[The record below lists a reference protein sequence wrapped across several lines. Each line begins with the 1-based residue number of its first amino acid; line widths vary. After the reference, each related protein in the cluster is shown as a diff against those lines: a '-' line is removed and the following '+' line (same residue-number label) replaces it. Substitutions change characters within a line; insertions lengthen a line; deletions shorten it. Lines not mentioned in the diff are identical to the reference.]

1 MRMTPATRVAFRKGA
16 GVIRVLLAED
26 VRMLREALVGVL
38 SLADDIEV
46 VAAVETGD
54 AIVTTALQ
62 ARPDV
67 AVIDIELPGL
77 DGISAAAQL
86 HQWLPDCR
94 TLILTGLARP
104 GSLRRAL
111 AAKVA
116 GFMGKDAAPED
127 LVAAVRTVAAGG
139 KVLDPQLAFAALDV
153 AAKPLTE
160 RECDV
165 LRLTASGA
173 EPAEVATRLGLSYG
187 TVRNYLATAVTKLGA
202 RNRVDAI
209 RIATE
214 AGWL

>member
-1 MRMTPATRVAFRKGA
+1 
-16 GVIRVLLAED
+16 VIRVLLAED

-38 SLADDIEV
+38 GLAEDIEV
-46 VAAVETGD
+46 VGAVETGD
-54 AIVTTALQ
+54 AIVTTALR

-67 AVIDIELPGL
+67 AVIDVEMPGL
-77 DGISAAAQL
+77 DGISAAVQL
-86 HQWLPDCR
+86 HEWLPNCR

-104 GSLRRAL
+104 GTLRRAMS
-111 AAKVA
+111 AKVA

-127 LVAAVRTVAAGG
+127 LLAAVRTVAAGG
-139 KVLDPQLAFAALDV
+139 RVLDPQLAFAALDV
-153 AAKPLTE
+153 ADNPLTE

-173 EPAEVATRLGLSYG
+173 EPTEVATQLGLSYG

-209 RIATE
+209 RIASE

>member
-1 MRMTPATRVAFRKGA
+1 M
-16 GVIRVLLAED
+16 IRVLLAED
-26 VRMLREALVGVL
+26 VRMLRDALAGVL

-46 VAAVETGD
+46 VGAVEAGD

-62 ARPDV
+62 VRPDV

-86 HQWLPDCR
+86 HQWLPACR
-94 TLILTGLARP
+94 TLILTGAARP
-104 GSLRRAL
+104 GNLRRAL
-111 AAKVA
+111 AASVA
-116 GFMGKDAAPED
+116 GFMGKDASPED
-127 LVAAVRTVAAGG
+127 LIDAVRTVAGG
-139 KVLDPQLAFAALDV
+139 GRVLDPQLAFAALDV
-153 AAKPLTE
+153 AGNPLTE

-173 EPAEVATRLGLSYG
+173 EPTEVADRLGLSYG
-187 TVRNYLATAVTKLGA
+187 TVRNYLAAAVTKLGA

>member
-1 MRMTPATRVAFRKGA
+1 M
-16 GVIRVLLAED
+16 IRVLLAED
-26 VRMLREALVGVL
+26 MRLLREALVGVL
-38 SLADDIEV
+38 SLAGDIEV
-46 VAAVETGD
+46 VGAVEAGD

-67 AVIDIELPGL
+67 AVIDVELPGL

-94 TLILTGLARP
+94 TLILTGVGRP
-104 GSLRRAL
+104 GTLRRAL

-116 GFMGKDAAPED
+116 GFMGKDAAPDD
-127 LVAAVRTVAAGG
+127 LVDAVRTIAAGG
-139 KVLDPQLAFAALDV
+139 KVLDPQLAFAALDI
-153 AAKPLTE
+153 AGNPLTE

-173 EPAEVATRLGLSYG
+173 DPTEVATRLGLSYG
-187 TVRNYLATAVTKLGA
+187 TVRNYLATAVTKLSA

-209 RIATE
+209 RIASE

>member
-1 MRMTPATRVAFRKGA
+1 M
-16 GVIRVLLAED
+16 IRVLLAED
-26 VRMLREALVGVL
+26 VRMLRDALVGVL
-38 SLADDIEV
+38 RLAEGIEV
-46 VAAVETGD
+46 VGAVETGD

-67 AVIDIELPGL
+67 AVIDIALPGL

-104 GSLRRAL
+104 GTLRRAL

-116 GFMGKDAAPED
+116 GFMGKDASPED
-127 LVAAVRTVAAGG
+127 LVDAVRTVAAGG
-139 KVLDPQLAFAALDV
+139 KVLDPQLAFTALDV
-153 AAKPLTE
+153 SASPLTE
-160 RECDV
+160 RESDV

-173 EPAEVATRLGLSYG
+173 EPTEVATRLGLSHG

-209 RIATE
+209 RIASE

>member
-1 MRMTPATRVAFRKGA
+1 M
-16 GVIRVLLAED
+16 IRVLLAED

-38 SLADDIEV
+38 NLADDIEV
-46 VAAVETGD
+46 VSAVEAGD

-62 ARPDV
+62 VRPDV

-86 HQWLPDCR
+86 HQWLPDCK
-94 TLILTGLARP
+94 TLIVTGAARP
-104 GSLRRAL
+104 GNLRRAL

-116 GFMGKDAAPED
+116 GFMGKDASPED
-127 LVAAVRTVAAGG
+127 LVAAVRTVAGG
-139 KVLDPQLAFAALDV
+139 GRVLDPQLAFAALDV
-153 AAKPLTE
+153 AGNPLSE

-173 EPAEVATRLGLSYG
+173 EPTEVAERLGLSYG

-209 RIATE
+209 RIAGE

>member
-1 MRMTPATRVAFRKGA
+1 M
-16 GVIRVLLAED
+16 IRVLLAED
-26 VRMLREALVGVL
+26 VRMLRDALVGVL
-38 SLADDIEV
+38 GLAGDIEV
-46 VAAVETGD
+46 VGAVEAGD
-54 AIVTTALQ
+54 AIVPTALR

-77 DGISAAAQL
+77 DGISAADQL
-86 HQWLPDCR
+86 RQWLPECR
-94 TLILTGLARP
+94 TLLLTGVGRP
-104 GSLRRAL
+104 GTLRRAL

-116 GFMGKDAAPED
+116 GFMVKDAAPED

-139 KVLDPQLAFAALDV
+139 RVIDPQLAFAALD
-153 AAKPLTE
+153 AAGNPLTE
-160 RECDV
+160 RESDV

-173 EPAEVATRLGLSYG
+173 EPTEVASRLGLSYG

>member
-1 MRMTPATRVAFRKGA
+1 
-16 GVIRVLLAED
+16 VIRVLLAED

-46 VAAVETGD
+46 VGAVETGD
-54 AIVTTALQ
+54 AIVPTALQ
-62 ARPDV
+62 ARPHV
-67 AVIDIELPGL
+67 AVLDIELPGL

-86 HQWLPDCR
+86 HQWLPECK
-94 TLILTGLARP
+94 TLILTGVGRP
-104 GSLRRAL
+104 GALRRAL
-111 AAKVA
+111 SAKVA

-127 LVAAVRTVAAGG
+127 LVDAVRTVAAGG

-153 AAKPLTE
+153 AGNPLTE
-160 RECDV
+160 RECEV

-173 EPAEVATRLGLSYG
+173 DPTEVAGRLNLSYG
-187 TVRNYLATAVTKLGA
+187 TVRNYLAAAVTKLGA

-209 RIATE
+209 RMASE

>member
-1 MRMTPATRVAFRKGA
+1 MGA

-26 VRMLREALVGVL
+26 VRMLRDALVGVL
-38 SLADDIEV
+38 RLAEDIEV
-46 VAAVETGD
+46 VGAVDAGD

-62 ARPDV
+62 VRPDV

-86 HQWLPDCR
+86 HQWLPSCK
-94 TLILTGLARP
+94 TLILTGAARP
-104 GSLRRAL
+104 GNLRRAL
-111 AAKVA
+111 AAQVA
-116 GFMGKDAAPED
+116 GFMGKDASPED
-127 LVAAVRTVAAGG
+127 LVEAVRTVAGG
-139 KVLDPQLAFAALDV
+139 RKVLDPQLAFAALDV
-153 AAKPLTE
+153 AGNPLTE

-173 EPAEVATRLGLSYG
+173 EPTEVAERLGLSYG
-187 TVRNYLATAVTKLGA
+187 TVRNYLAAAVTKLGA

-209 RIATE
+209 RIASE

>member
-1 MRMTPATRVAFRKGA
+1 
-16 GVIRVLLAED
+16 VIRVLLAED
-26 VRMLREALVGVL
+26 MRLLREALVGVL
-38 SLADDIEV
+38 SLAGDIEV
-46 VAAVETGD
+46 VGAVEAGD

-67 AVIDIELPGL
+67 AVIDVELPGL

-94 TLILTGLARP
+94 TLILTGVGRP
-104 GSLRRAL
+104 GTLRRAL

-116 GFMGKDAAPED
+116 GFMGKDAAPDD
-127 LVAAVRTVAAGG
+127 LVDAVRTIAAGG
-139 KVLDPQLAFAALDV
+139 KVLDPQLAFAALDI
-153 AAKPLTE
+153 AGNPLTE

-173 EPAEVATRLGLSYG
+173 DPTEVATRLGLSYG
-187 TVRNYLATAVTKLGA
+187 TVRNYLATAVTKLSA

-209 RIATE
+209 RIASE

>member
-1 MRMTPATRVAFRKGA
+1 
-16 GVIRVLLAED
+16 VIRVLLAED

-38 SLADDIEV
+38 RLADDIEV
-46 VAAVETGD
+46 VAALEAGD

-153 AAKPLTE
+153 ADNPLTE

-173 EPAEVATRLGLSYG
+173 EPTEVAARLGLSHG

-209 RIATE
+209 RIAGA

>member
-1 MRMTPATRVAFRKGA
+1 MGA

-26 VRMLREALVGVL
+26 VRMLRDALVGVL

-46 VAAVETGD
+46 VGAVEAGD
-54 AIVTTALQ
+54 AIVTIALQ
-62 ARPDV
+62 VRPDV
-67 AVIDIELPGL
+67 AVIDIEMPGL

-86 HQWLPDCR
+86 HQWLPGCK
-94 TLILTGLARP
+94 TLILTGAARP
-104 GSLRRAL
+104 GNLRRAL
-111 AAKVA
+111 AAQVA
-116 GFMGKDAAPED
+116 GFMGKDASPED
-127 LVAAVRTVAAGG
+127 LVAAVRTVAGGG

-153 AAKPLTE
+153 AGNPLTD
-160 RECDV
+160 RESDV

-173 EPAEVATRLGLSYG
+173 EPTEVAERLGLSYG

-209 RIATE
+209 RIASE